1 MTYTCEVTIDAPVQK
16 VSKAFLDPEG
26 VYQWMEGLE
35 SAELL
40 EGEAGKRGAKTKLT
54 FRNKN
59 RTFSMVETIWE
70 NNLPEAFSTSYVM
83 GAVTNN
89 MTIRFQKID
98 ENRTRYLSE
107 QEFIFR
113 NFGMKLM
120 GWLAPGLFKKQTL
133 KYMKAFKA
141 YVESTS

>member
-1 MTYTCEVTIDAPVQK
+1 MRYTCEVTIDAPVEK
-16 VSKAFLDPEG
+16 VSSAFLDPQG
-26 VYQWMEGLE
+26 AYVWMEGLQ
-35 SAELL
+35 SVELL
-40 EGEAGKRGAKTKLT
+40 EGEEGKKGAKSKLT
-54 FRNKN
+54 FQNKN

-70 NNLPEAFSTSYVM
+70 SNLPEAFTTSYVM

-107 QEFIFR
+107 QEFIFK

-133 KYMKAFKA
+133 KYMEAFKA
-141 YVESTS
+141 YVEAR